1 MTLEQLKALQK
12 VVELGTIQA
21 AADALHKTQPA
32 LSMAI
37 KKLEQQYGF
46 ALLDR
51 SKYRLILTP
60 QGKVFY
66 RQAKSLL
73 LGAEQL
79 ESVGKHLAQG
89 HEAVFR
95 VGYDPL
101 CDNQFIIDILAKFQT
116 QFPTTSFEL
125 IAGSRFSSLEQ
136 LNNDEVDITFGAWFH
151 LFHGIGDYL
160 TLPVEEFEIVVV
172 AAPSYLENKTIE
184 RITDLYHHPSVTL
197 IESNFSFDSEQLG
210 AHSAKP
216 LIKTRDAQ
224 TLKAML
230 VAGMG
235 IGFVPKSRI
244 KHELLN
250 GQLQQIALADFEKSL
265 IGEIRAI
272 IKEDKVLGPVGQ
284 QFWQE
289 IKQIKNNETKL

>member
-51 SKYRLILTP
+51 SKYRLTLTP

-101 CDNQFIIDILAKFQT
+101 CDSQFIIDILAKFQT

-172 AAPSYLENKTIE
+172 AAPSYLKDKTIE

-289 IKQIKNNETKL
+289 IKKLSNS